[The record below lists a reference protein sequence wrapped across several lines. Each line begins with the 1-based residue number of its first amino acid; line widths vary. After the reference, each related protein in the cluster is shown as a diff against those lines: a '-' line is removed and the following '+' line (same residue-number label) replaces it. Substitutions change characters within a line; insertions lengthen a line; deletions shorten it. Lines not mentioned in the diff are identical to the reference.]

1 MNITSTPSRIRTVHS
16 SDDDFYIKDGLMIA
30 PRAGFEVDI
39 NCPREYKLIIADCIE
54 RGWLRSVANV
64 KDHQK
69 FWEAFDND

>member
-1 MNITSTPSRIRTVHS
+1 
-16 SDDDFYIKDGLMIA
+16 MIA